1 MYKPENKKQK
11 PAQYRCTNPVTGH
24 SRKTNLGQEKPIKS
38 LSPQQTKSVVYSH
51 KFSCYLTMASQS
63 ERDGAL
69 ECPASQ
75 QPCNRFAKRKLIS
88 LEEDPPL
95 PPPVLNILPPL
106 NRLAYKLKPESAK
119 TLKLMMFEE
128 DCNWKVKVIY
138 ADGAT
143 GLLISL
149 ADYRSLADFQE
160 WTTKNSFVRQ
170 LSTLAQLPCG
180 EVANGSKI
188 HVQAQSF
195 MARLAADR
203 RTTAEDV
210 EIKTEDEASPFIKEY
225 PHFLYL
231 LKNGVFCDSCLI
243 SHTSVIPDDG
253 F

>member
-1 MYKPENKKQK
+1 MKACKISPYQSGNKDTPAKIILIKKSLQK
-11 PAQYRCTNPVTGH
+11 P
-24 SRKTNLGQEKPIKS
+24 KS
-38 LSPQQTKSVVYSH
+38 ATTEISCS
-51 KFSCYLTMASQS
+51 FSQIFCCLTMASQLQCD
-63 ERDGAL
+63 EPL

-75 QPCNRFAKRKLIS
+75 RPCNRFAKRRLIS

-95 PPPVLNILPPL
+95 PLPVLNILPPL

-180 EVANGSKI
+180 EATNGSKI
-188 HVQAQSF
+188 HKQAQGF

-203 RTTAEDV
+203 KTTTEDV
-210 EIKTEDEASPFIKEY
+210 EIKTEDDASPSIKEY
-225 PHFLYL
+225 PHFFYL
-231 LKNGVFCDSCLI
+231 LKHGIFCDSCLI